1 MIITNSAYKTSS
13 WSGGKTTEI
22 FIYPPNSSYQARDFQ
37 IRISSATVEV
47 GESNF
52 TKLPDYNRVLM
63 ILSGQLE
70 INHTGEY
77 SKVLKQ
83 YESDYFS
90 GGWETSAKGKVVD
103 FNLMTPKDMKG
114 ELVYQELTPD
124 TEFIFRNS
132 QKHTLLGLYLLSG
145 KLLSKNDNRVINPQ
159 DLLIVQKKEESYTL
173 HVLEKSEVIQ
183 IYVFQEI

>member
-63 ILSGQLE
+63 ILLGQLE

-77 SKVLKQ
+77 SKVK
-83 YESDYFS
+83 
-90 GGWETSAKGKVVD
+90 A
-103 FNLMTPKDMKG
+103 
-114 ELVYQELTPD
+114 
-124 TEFIFRNS
+124 I
-132 QKHTLLGLYLLSG
+132 
-145 KLLSKNDNRVINPQ
+145 
-159 DLLIVQKKEESYTL
+159 
-173 HVLEKSEVIQ
+173 
-183 IYVFQEI
+183 